1 MLIAKKV
8 VANKSWGY
16 VHKQLQLAAFLIV
29 RIYSEHFLSFCHNVI
44 KNDAL
49 VY

>member
-1 MLIAKKV
+1 MLITKKV
-8 VANKSWGY
+8 VANKSRGY
-16 VHKQLQLAAFLIV
+16 VHKQLAAFLIV
-29 RIYSEHFLSFCHNVI
+29 RIYIEQLLSFCHNAI